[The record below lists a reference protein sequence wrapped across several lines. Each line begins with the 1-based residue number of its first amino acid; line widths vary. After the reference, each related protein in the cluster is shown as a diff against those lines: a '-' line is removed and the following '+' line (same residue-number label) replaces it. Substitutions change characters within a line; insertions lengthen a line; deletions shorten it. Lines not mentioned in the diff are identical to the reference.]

1 MRTTGSAAISIQ
13 SSVTRTMVL
22 WCPDWPIIAAA
33 RTLEIDPV
41 APIALIEKGEVFAC
55 SAAARADGV
64 RRGLRVREAQSRC
77 SVLEVLPYDQAM
89 DARAFEPIID
99 AIEQIMPGVQMLRP
113 GTLAIRAQGPSRYFG
128 GEDSAAYQL
137 LFALAEQGLTDA
149 RIGIA
154 DGPFAAEQAARSTGP
169 SSSLTAGMGAAPES
183 ARVRIIPDGGSAAF
197 LSPMPVSLLALPSL
211 AMLLRRLGLSTL
223 GGFAGLP
230 ELEVRNRFGEEG
242 AHAHRLAAGLD
253 GSRVTPRIPP
263 DELDVSISFEPP
275 LDRIEQ
281 VAFGVREP
289 AERFLDRLA
298 KMSLVCTSIEVE
310 ITTERGMMRTRTWM
324 HPRSFTPAEIVD
336 RVRWQLQ
343 GTGQSRMAR
352 SDAGL
357 DSAIS
362 TVRILPESVDAANHH
377 EQGLWGNAPD
387 ERIHHG
393 LSRVQSMLGHTA
405 VLTATVGGGRM
416 LIDRQVLVPWGDR
429 EQIARPA
436 DRPWPGSLP
445 GLPPATV
452 FPNQLACVVLAPDGT
467 SVDIDDRGVLS
478 GPPAR
483 FAPPGA
489 RSAGPVTAWAGPWP
503 VDERWWDAEE
513 GRELNRFQV
522 VDATGEAWL
531 LLLERGSWWA
541 EGRYD

>member
-1 MRTTGSAAISIQ
+1 MRTTNPAAINIA
-13 SSVTRTMVL
+13 SSVTRSMVL

-33 RTLEIDPV
+33 RTLDIDPA
-41 APIALIEKGEVFAC
+41 APLALIDRGEVFAC
-55 SAAARADGV
+55 SASARADGV

-77 SVLEVLPYDQAM
+77 SILEALPYDSAM

-113 GTLAIRAQGPSRYFG
+113 GTVAIRSQGPSRYFG

-137 LFALAEQGLTDA
+137 LFTLAEQGIVDA
-149 RIGIA
+149 RVGIA
-154 DGPFAAEQAARSTGP
+154 DGPFAAQQAARSTTGH
-169 SSSLTAGMGAAPES
+169 STTS
-183 ARVRIIPDGGSAAF
+183 RVRIIPDGGSAAF
-197 LSPMPVSLLALPSL
+197 LSPMPVSLLGLPSL
-211 AMLLRRLGLSTL
+211 GMLLRRLGLSTL

-242 AHAHRLAAGLD
+242 VHAHRLAAGLD

-275 LDRIEQ
+275 LDRIDQ
-281 VAFGVREP
+281 VTFSVREP
-289 AERFLDRLA
+289 ADRFLDRLA
-298 KMSLVCTSIEVE
+298 KMGLVCTSIQIEV
-310 ITTERGMMRTRTWM
+310 TTDRGTLRTRTWL
-324 HPRSFTPAEIVD
+324 HPRSFTPAEVVD

-343 GTGQSRMAR
+343 GSGQSRV
-352 SDAGL
+352 SPVDAGL
-357 DSAIS
+357 DSPIS

-377 EQGLWGNAPD
+377 EEGLWGNAPD

-416 LIDRQVLVPWGDR
+416 LADRQVLVPWGDR
-429 EQIARPA
+429 EHIDRPA

-452 FPNQLACVVLAPDGT
+452 FPRQLPCTVLGPNGF
-467 SVDIDDRGVLS
+467 SVDIDERGILS

-489 RSAGPVTAWAGPWP
+489 ASPGPVTAWAGPWP
-503 VDERWWDAEE
+503 VDERWWDVEQ
-513 GRELNRFQV
+513 GRELNRFQL

-541 EGRYD
+541 EGKYD